1 MSEIDQDPPREV
13 GQLLE
18 GLFRKKRREPVLKVH
33 RLRQSWPGIVGEALA
48 RVTWPSRIARGVL
61 WIAAIDTGWAFNLQF
76 VKADLLNAVQTFLDS
91 QDIRD
96 IRYKAGEIPGREP
109 PQSPAP
115 GVAPDAAAPATDSAT
130 PAALAAS
137 SGSTPA
143 AARAGRGSELTR
155 ARPRPGQSPAAESP
169 AGAPPTAE
177 PAPPIADPAL
187 RERFLRAAAKLKA
200 RRAGAGAAVGSEEP
214 GSAGPTRPSESS

>member
-76 VKADLLNAVQTFLDS
+76 VKADLLNAVQIFLGS
-91 QDIRD
+91 QEIRD
-96 IRYKAGEIPGREP
+96 IRYKVGEIPSREP
-109 PQSPAP
+109 PQAPAP
-115 GVAPDAAAPATDSAT
+115 GAAPAMNSAT
-130 PAALAAS
+130 PLAAS
-137 SGSTPA
+137 SGSAPDS
-143 AARAGRGSELTR
+143 ARA
-155 ARPRPGQSPAAESP
+155 RPGQSPV
-169 AGAPPTAE
+169 AGAPPE

-214 GSAGPTRPSESS
+214 GSAGPTEPSEA